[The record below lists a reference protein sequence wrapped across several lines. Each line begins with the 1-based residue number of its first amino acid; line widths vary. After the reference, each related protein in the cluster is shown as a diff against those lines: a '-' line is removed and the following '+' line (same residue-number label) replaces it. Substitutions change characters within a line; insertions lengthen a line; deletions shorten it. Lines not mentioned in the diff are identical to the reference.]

1 MLRSSL
7 GNIKGMTEANKNAA
21 VDWVNKMESAKS
33 FDDSEISAA
42 LQRMAIKTGD
52 LGKAQ
57 DLTNVA
63 MEVARNKHVDL
74 ATAVGLVDQAYN
86 GSARALKQFG
96 IEAGPD
102 GKAQTGMAAIH
113 ALQEKVKGSGDAW
126 SKTLEGQREQ
136 FKTTFGNFQESVG
149 GFLMPLAT
157 KFMEVIQPFL
167 QKSMSWITD
176 HLPGIQAVMDTVIKG
191 ISWVV
196 DTAGKMYTAIKP
208 FIVSITETMGPYVK
222 SLFTWLGEH
231 GASLQDVLVGVATVI
246 GKAFTFVAA
255 VIKGIVDSIKW
266 VIDHFKQA
274 SSDVDAALGSKG
286 DVLSTGRYT
295 ASSGAIQ
302 PHAAGGWVGL
312 HGPELAIVGEKGPEY
327 ITPAGQTGSNDLL
340 LRGIADRLDTLIRV
354 SAGIPSGVG
363 NALNGLGR

>member
-167 QKSMSWITD
+167 QKAISWITD
-176 HLPGIQAVMDTVIKG
+176 HRPGIQAVVDTVIKG

-196 DTAGKMYTAIKP
+196 ETAGKMYDAIKP

-246 GKAFTFVAA
+246 GKAFTLVAA

-266 VIDHFKQA
+266 IIDHAKQA
-274 SSDVDAALGSKG
+274 VDWVQGIAGNKG
-286 DVLSTGRYT
+286 VNQGGVY
-295 ASSGAIQ
+295 ASVGNVGA
-302 PHAAGGWVGL
+302 HASGGWVGL
-312 HGPELAIVGEKGPEY
+312 NGPELAIVGEKGPEY
-327 ITPAGQTGSNDLL
+327 ITPAGQTGANDGL
-340 LRGIADRLDTLIRV
+340 LRQILAELRTLNQSVPASSRATVLAITGAAR
-354 SAGIPSGVG
+354 
-363 NALNGLGR
+363 